1 MAVILIFYLAGVG
14 GAGAGT
20 RSIIPQRPF
29 KPSMTSERGLD
40 KYAIVLE
47 RPGLMFICDQ
57 DFKPS
62 TFCLIFFLVK
72 VV

>member
-40 KYAIVLE
+40 KYAN
-47 RPGLMFICDQ
+47 
-57 DFKPS
+57 S
-62 TFCLIFFLVK
+62 A
-72 VV
+72 